1 VRVGVAGAL
10 GRLGRVAC
18 TAIEAAEDLTV
29 SAAFARHA
37 GVALADAIPGFGS
50 GPATATDGAG
60 GPVATS
66 RAGVVTDDQLAVF
79 LARGLDV
86 VVDCTVQPASAEVAR
101 AAVGAGI
108 PVVIG
113 ASGWSDDEL
122 AALAKLCAEND
133 VPAMWVPNFSLG
145 AVLMMRF
152 AAQAARVMPR
162 AEIVELHHDAK
173 RDAPSGTAK
182 LTARRIEEAGAPPPP
197 VHSVRLPGLLA
208 HQETI
213 FGGTGETLTLRH
225 DSLSRESFGPG
236 IVAAVRAVRSQR
248 GLVIGLDGLVD
259 DLIRASSANGARAGA
274 TAGAPGGGARAAGPS
289 GAGTNTPAASEKNE
303 SKPPWI
309 NVQWPKR

>member
-1 VRVGVAGAL
+1 MLRVGVAGAL

-18 TAIEAAEDLTV
+18 TAIEAADDLTV
-29 SAAFARHA
+29 AAAFAR
-37 GVALADAIPGFGS
+37 
-50 GPATATDGAG
+50 AG
-60 GPVATS
+60 GRPLSEALGGILT
-66 RAGVVTDDQLAVF
+66 GVVTDSELGAFVG
-79 LARGLDV
+79 RRCDV
-86 VVDCTVQPASAEVAR
+86 IVDCTVQPVSADVAR

-113 ASGWSDDEL
+113 ASGWSDEQL
-122 AALAKLCAEND
+122 AALSALCEQKR
-133 VPAMWVPNFSLG
+133 VPAMYVPNFSFG

-182 LTARRIEEAGAPPPP
+182 LTARRVREAGAPEPAI
-197 VHSVRLPGLLA
+197 HSVRLPGLVA
-208 HQETI
+208 HQEII

-248 GLVIGLDGLVD
+248 GLVVGLDAIVD
-259 DLIRASSANGARAGA
+259 EMIAAK
-274 TAGAPGGGARAAGPS
+274 APAAGT
-289 GAGTNTPAASEKNE
+289 AAAAETAAAADVRPAPARSDPKA
-303 SKPPWI
+303 PWI
-309 NVQWPKR
+309 DVRWPKR